1 MLRINS
7 ISNVNNTLKNN
18 ISFGAG
24 VQTNYGIKSTNDNLV
39 EKGIFTG
46 FVGVLKDSPLFDF
59 KQQSQEVSSRAD
71 RLEKGLNETKL
82 NLIA

>member
-18 ISFGAG
+18 ISFRAG
-24 VQTNYGIKSTNDNLV
+24 VQTNYGIKSTNDNVV

-46 FVGVLKDSPLFDF
+46 FVGILKDSPLFNLG
-59 KQQSQEVSSRAD
+59 QVSSRAD
-71 RLEKGLNETKL
+71 KIEKGLNETKL
-82 NLIA
+82 NVVA

>member
-59 KQQSQEVSSRAD
+59 RQQSQEVSFKPFSNLSALD
-71 RLEKGLNETKL
+71 ETKL

>member
-24 VQTNYGIKSTNDNLV
+24 VQTNYGVKSTNDNLV

-46 FVGVLKDSPLFDF
+46 FVGVLKDSPLFNF
-59 KQQSQEVSSRAD
+59 SQVSSRAD
-71 RLEKGLNETKL
+71 KIEKGLNETKL
-82 NLIA
+82 DVIA